1 MSTKMAPIHPGEVLL
16 EDFMNPRNLSANR
29 LALDLHVPPNR
40 ISDVIRGKRSIPA
53 ETALRLALYFDTSPE
68 LWTGLQ
74 SQYDLQ
80 IAEDTAG
87 AQIRNE
93 VMRAARA

>member
-40 ISDVIRGKRSIPA
+40 ISDVIRGKRSITA